1 MRLAPTMLLLVL
13 TMATPCLAQSDDFNP
28 YQATLDAMPLAQ
40 AEPMIVGSYGPAVTH
55 YSGINK
61 PYDGGPILVMVLG
74 DDPKASFFLF
84 CEDRLAA
91 FSAPVTPKVASA
103 ILGPLTH
110 PLTKDTNMTIFP
122 HETGVWF
129 ETSDRA
135 LSIDYL
141 DVGTQSSWISA
152 GYPADVT
159 RTLNYSKRCDEV
171 ATN

>member
-1 MRLAPTMLLLVL
+1 MRLAPTMLLLAL
-13 TMATPCLAQSDDFNP
+13 TIATPCFAQSDDFNP

-40 AEPMIVGSYGPAVTH
+40 AEPIIVEAYGPAVAR

-74 DDPKASFFLF
+74 DDPKAAFFLF
-84 CEDRLAA
+84 CEDGLAG

-103 ILGPLTH
+103 ILGPLTN
-110 PLTKDTNMTIFP
+110 PLTKDANMTIFP

-135 LSIDYL
+135 VSIDYR
-141 DVGTQSSWISA
+141 DVGTNSSWISA
-152 GYPADVT
+152 GYPQELVL
-159 RTLNYSKRCDEV
+159 TLNYSERCDEV
-171 ATN
+171 AKN

>member
-1 MRLAPTMLLLVL
+1 MRLAPTVPILAL

-40 AEPMIVGSYGPAVTH
+40 AEPLIVGGYGPAVIR

-74 DDPKASFFLF
+74 DGPKASLFLF
-84 CEDRLAA
+84 CEGHLAA
-91 FSAPVTPKVASA
+91 FAAPVTPKVASA
-103 ILGPLTH
+103 ILRPLTH
-110 PLTKDTNMTIFP
+110 TDTNMTIFP

-135 LSIDYL
+135 VSIDYR
-141 DVGTQSSWISA
+141 DVGTKSSWISA
-152 GYPADVT
+152 GYPRELT
-159 RTLNYSKRCDEV
+159 RTLDYAKRCDEV
-171 ATN
+171 AVN